1 MPLVTKQ
8 FCDLL
13 IANKAASDVI
23 GLEREEQE
31 QNLTSIP
38 LAKTPIF
45 RLKDQTASNSDPSA
59 G

>member
-8 FCDLL
+8 FGDLL

-23 GLEREEQE
+23 GLGKEEQE
-31 QNLTSIP
+31 QSLATIP

-45 RLKDQTASNSDPSA
+45 RLKDQTANNSDPSA